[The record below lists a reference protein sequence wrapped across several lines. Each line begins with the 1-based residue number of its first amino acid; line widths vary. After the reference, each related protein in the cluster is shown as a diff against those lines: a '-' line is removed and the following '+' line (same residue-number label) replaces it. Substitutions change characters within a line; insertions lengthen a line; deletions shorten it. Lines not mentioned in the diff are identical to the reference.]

1 MNLKSKKKGRKKLI
15 YLGTR
20 VCPPVE
26 TEIRKRD
33 THVVHRWY
41 SNARRGTTR
50 RPVEQRERKRNSLP
64 CSPHRDINTEL
75 YHIQYRSQLFEN
87 VKIILN
93 IHVHLHSV

>member
-1 MNLKSKKKGRKKLI
+1 MNLKSKKKGRKKVI

-50 RPVEQRERKRNSLP
+50 RTN
-64 CSPHRDINTEL
+64 
-75 YHIQYRSQLFEN
+75 
-87 VKIILN
+87 
-93 IHVHLHSV
+93 